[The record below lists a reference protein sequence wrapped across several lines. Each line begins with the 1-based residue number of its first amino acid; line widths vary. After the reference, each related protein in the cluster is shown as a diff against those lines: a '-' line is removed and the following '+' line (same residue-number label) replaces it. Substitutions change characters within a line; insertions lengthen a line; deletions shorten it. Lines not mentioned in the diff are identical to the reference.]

1 MKSMILIVAFVA
13 GLAFGAGS
21 VGAHG
26 PGQTQDLIS
35 SEMMIGQEIV
45 RSVDPIKPGP
55 IPVIVP
61 FPFLQA

>member
-1 MKSMILIVAFVA
+1 MKSIILIVAFVA

-35 SEMMIGQEIV
+35 SEVMI
-45 RSVDPIKPGP
+45 RSQIAWTADSIKPGP
-55 IPVIVP
+55 IPVPIP
-61 FPFLQA
+61 FPFWV